1 MGDYG
6 PALKFIGE
14 NVASGALSTIGS
26 DGAGWILGAIFGT
39 SSGPS
44 NQQLLDAIQGL
55 GKQLTSI
62 QNALAYMQAD
72 LDKNFAEIEQQ
83 LQQINE
89 EQLYLSWQVAD
100 QQISDYITQI
110 NTQYSTYAEYACNST
125 TTTQGE
131 VTDLVSQI
139 TNTNDGAKVSLN
151 GINSY
156 VLGGGQSKSVFALW
170 VAMITPLMQN
180 GTIPYSGALASYMA
194 YATKILYAQMQAIN
208 LIVEAYNEQG
218 SNTNAQSEYGLYQTV
233 ATSQETAFLS
243 ALEQLQFNA
252 IVPGASF
259 AQGQPGGPYYVAWS
273 YDYFSLLQGL
283 YAGANYITTY
293 CPTPARMAAEQLLA
307 YAQAPKPGD
316 RRIVVW
322 MIYDASQTGIAPQGD
337 YSGVVVPIQISSS
350 AAAAGPVNP
359 DATTTIT
366 TSALYLLPY
375 WSAPTTPWT
384 RITRRNVFTS
394 IGDGAY
400 TLFDMN
406 ATYPPITG
414 SNQATDYFMD
424 PTVYLTYA
432 MRVDAGQPFD
442 FMDFSIYCDPN
453 QWAAQF
459 SS

>member
-62 QNALAYMQAD
+62 QNTLAYMQAD
-72 LDKNFAEIEQQ
+72 LDRNFAEIEQQ
-83 LQQINE
+83 LQEIDQ

-100 QQISDYITQI
+100 QQITNYLTQI
-110 NTQYSTYAEYACNST
+110 NTQYSTYAEYAVNAT

-131 VTDLVSQI
+131 VSALVSQI

-156 VLGGGQSKSVFALW
+156 VVGGGQSKSVFALW
-170 VAMITPLMQN
+170 VAMITPLVQN

-208 LIVEAYNEQG
+208 LIVEAYNQQG
-218 SNTNAQSEYGLYQTV
+218 SNPIAQSEYSLYQGV

-243 ALEQLQFNA
+243 AFEQLQFNA
-252 IVPGASF
+252 LFNGASYSN
-259 AQGQPGGPYYVAWS
+259 GKPSEPYYVSWT
-273 YDYFSLLQGL
+273 YDYFPLLQGL
-283 YAGANYITTY
+283 YAGAQWITTY
-293 CPTPARMAAEQLLA
+293 APTPARMAAEQLLA

-322 MIYDASQTGIAPQGD
+322 MIFDASQTGVTPQGD
-337 YSGVVVPIQISSS
+337 FSGVVVPIQPSTS

-366 TSALYLLPY
+366 TSALYSLPY
-375 WSAPTTPWT
+375 WNRTEPWT
-384 RITRRNVFTS
+384 RIARRNVFTS
-394 IGDGAY
+394 IGDGSY
-400 TLFDMN
+400 TLADMN
-406 ATYPPITG
+406 GTYPPITG
-414 SNQATDYFMD
+414 SNQAMDYFMD
-424 PTVYLTYA
+424 PTVYLPYA
-432 MRVDAGQPFD
+432 MRVDAGQQFD